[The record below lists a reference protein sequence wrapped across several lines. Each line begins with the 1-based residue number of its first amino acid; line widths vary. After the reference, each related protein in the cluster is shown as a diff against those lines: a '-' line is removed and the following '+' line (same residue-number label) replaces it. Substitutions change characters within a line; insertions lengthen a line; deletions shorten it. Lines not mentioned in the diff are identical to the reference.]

1 MSKSFKL
8 VFLPGMD
15 GTGNLFKDLIGH
27 LGDSD
32 HQIVSYPTDTN
43 QDYQTLIS
51 YVKSKLP
58 GQDYVLIAE
67 SFSGPIAAEL
77 IKDKELP
84 GLRAVF
90 FVATFLSPPHRFL
103 LAISRLLPLK
113 VMNKLPGSRLIYQKL
128 FFGGY
133 ASNKLLNMFNKTIN
147 SMPTK
152 VLNERLRTMQSLNFR
167 ASELDLPAAYLLPS
181 YDMLVSKT
189 KVNEF
194 RGYFPKLKI
203 LEIAGPHFILQ
214 ARPEESAGLLREFI
228 ESL

>member
-1 MSKSFKL
+1 MLNNFKL

-15 GTGNLFKDLIGH
+15 GTGNLFKKFIEHMGTLNYEVI
-27 LGDSD
+27 
-32 HQIVSYPTDTN
+32 SYPVDIN
-43 QDYQTLIS
+43 QDYQTLVN

-58 GQDYVLIAE
+58 DQDYVLIAE

-77 IKDKELP
+77 AKDKDLS
-84 GLRAVF
+84 GLKAVF
-90 FVATFLSPPHRFL
+90 FVSTFLSPPHRFL

-133 ASNKLLNMFNKTIN
+133 ASNKLLNLFDKTIN
-147 SMPTK
+147 SIPKK
-152 VLNERLRTMQSLNFR
+152 VLKERLRTMQTLNFR

-181 YDMLVSKT
+181 NDKLVSRT
-189 KVNEF
+189 KINEF
-194 RGYFPKLKI
+194 RSYFPKLKI
-203 LEIAGPHFILQ
+203 LELAGPHFILQ

-228 ESL
+228 DSL